1 MGDDFAAVY
10 EATAHRITGPV
21 SNIALDIV
29 GVGPGTR
36 IVDIAAGAGALSG
49 PAAERG
55 AAVLATDIAPGMV
68 RRLAERLRPF
78 HRCEAREMDGEAF
91 PGRLTVRQD
100 MEQVLQLIVVFFA
113 ALATGGL
120 MVNWIGLGRAMSRL
134 SVSPYVE
141 FHQATN
147 HTFDPYMP
155 IVVVGAVLGG
165 ILLAILFRGIHSL
178 SGELAIVGSVG
189 YAAVIAITLLTNVR
203 INKQV
208 ARWSVQ
214 SPPDDWT
221 LIRASWV
228 RFHII
233 RTLFSLP
240 ALACYI
246 LACFVSR

>member
-1 MGDDFAAVY
+1 
-10 EATAHRITGPV
+10 
-21 SNIALDIV
+21 
-29 GVGPGTR
+29 
-36 IVDIAAGAGALSG
+36 
-49 PAAERG
+49 
-55 AAVLATDIAPGMV
+55 
-68 RRLAERLRPF
+68 
-78 HRCEAREMDGEAF
+78 
-91 PGRLTVRQD
+91 

-134 SVSPYVE
+134 SVSTYVE

-155 IVVVGAVLGG
+155 IVIVGAVLGG
-165 ILLAILFRGIHSL
+165 IVLAILSPGIDSL
-178 SGELAIVGSVG
+178 SGELAIAGSVC
-189 YAAVIAITLLTNVR
+189 YAAVIAIGLPTCVR